1 MIEDTKAEYI
11 LPSFS
16 DAMHEAPGDTGR
28 TFDLRYLSSR
38 IKAKCVNGKS
48 LLKCFYFN
56 SDEENEKLDKGA
68 KCGNNEPISFS
79 VDNRFS
85 FS

>member
-1 MIEDTKAEYI
+1 MHPGAWLLVILGGPLTSDILEDQGWVFERK
-11 LPSFS
+11 
-16 DAMHEAPGDTGR
+16 
-28 TFDLRYLSSR
+28 
-38 IKAKCVNGKS
+38 KS